1 MNYFSIQDN
10 QVVDLA
16 ELPAD
21 AVPFGEG
28 ILRVLPPQVS
38 ALHAQIHGWGQ
49 AGLSPGPIDPKRMW
63 LTPAGEINFGF
74 SGSQSPQQLMHI
86 GAAPDLAAWLVL
98 LDVWMET
105 FVVVARARAI
115 WSVDEL
121 ASALTFLSPGFLP
134 PAVVSLAPNWAEMA
148 QAVALAVADGP
159 LAGSPEDRHW
169 REK

>member
-1 MNYFSIQDN
+1 MTYFSIHNHQLI
-10 QVVDLA
+10 DLA
-16 ELPAD
+16 DLPAG
-21 AVPFGEG
+21 ALPFSEG
-28 ILRVLPPQVS
+28 VQRVLPPQVS
-38 ALHAQIHGWGQ
+38 ALHGQIHGWGQ
-49 AGLSPGPIDPKRMW
+49 AGLSPGPVDPKRMW
-63 LTPAGEINFGF
+63 LTPADEIIFAFARNK
-74 SGSQSPQQLMHI
+74 SPQPLMHI

-121 ASALTFLSPGFLP
+121 ASALTFMSPGFLP
-134 PAVVSLAPNWAEMA
+134 PAIVTIAPNWANLASAM
-148 QAVALAVADGP
+148 ALAVADGP